1 MNIHVKAAAAVLALS
16 LATVPAFAEAAGSN
30 RRVAWSA
37 YSNVVRPS
45 AGGDLYARIVADQLA
60 HSNDDESAAGG
71 NAEQPE
77 RLVPQFGG
85 R

>member
-1 MNIHVKAAAAVLALS
+1 MNIHIKTAAAVLALS
-16 LATVPAFAEAAGSN
+16 LATVPAFAEVLGSN
-30 RRVAWSA
+30 RAVARSV
-37 YSNVVRPS
+37 YSKVVRPS
-45 AGGDLYARIVADQLA
+45 AGGDLYGPIVADQLA

-77 RLVPQFGG
+77 RFVPQFGG